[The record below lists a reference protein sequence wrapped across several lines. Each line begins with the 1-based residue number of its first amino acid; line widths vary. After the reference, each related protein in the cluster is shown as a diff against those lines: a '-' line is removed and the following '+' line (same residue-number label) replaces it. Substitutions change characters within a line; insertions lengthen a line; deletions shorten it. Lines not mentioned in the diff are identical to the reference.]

1 MTNPFKTLSSL
12 LALGLLVCPL
22 YAQDDAA
29 PTDPAAEDS
38 AEPDT
43 KDSKKT
49 KKEKKEKKASK
60 ARTEVGKALDEL
72 EYQTDARPNP
82 KSKFF
87 AFLFSA
93 SWCKYCPPVMEMM
106 MDEYPKMKKKNVELI
121 LVSPDTEA
129 NIAQYVKKYDAKCP
143 VIMSSGAAPKLSSVP
158 GEPRAESLPGIMII
172 NGKGDVLFNGHGS
185 GGKNWESIIK
195 QKPDKKKAKKGKKSK
210 KSDF

>member
-1 MTNPFKTLSSL
+1 MTNPFKTLTAL
-12 LALGLLVCPL
+12 LAFGLLACPL
-22 YAQDDAA
+22 LAQDEAVS
-29 PTDPAAEDS
+29 TDSAAEDT
-38 AEPDT
+38 AEPGV
-43 KDSKKT
+43 KDKK
-49 KKEKKEKKASK
+49 KAKKEKKAGK
-60 ARTEVGKALDEL
+60 ARTAVGQALEDL
-72 EYQTDARPNP
+72 EYETDARPNP
-82 KSKFF
+82 KAKFF

-106 MDEYPKMKKKNVELI
+106 MEEYPKMKKKQVELI
-121 LVSPDTEA
+121 LVSPDSAA

-195 QKPDKKKAKKGKKSK
+195 QKPDKKKAKKGKKAK
-210 KSDF
+210 NGDL